1 MSVQLDHTIVW
12 CRDKQ
17 RSADF
22 LVQLLG
28 LPPPLPFGPM
38 LVVQLDNGVSLDYY
52 NDDPPIASQH
62 YAFVVAAADFE
73 PILQRIRQRGL
84 AFWAD
89 PGKQRANEINR
100 HEGGRRVYFDDPDGH
115 LLEVFSQT

>member
-1 MSVQLDHTIVW
+1 VSVQLNHTIVW

-22 LVQLLG
+22 LVQVLG
-28 LPPPLPFGPM
+28 LPPPVPFGPM

-52 NDDPPIASQH
+52 DNDPPIASQH
-62 YAFVVAAADFE
+62 YAFLVAADDFE

-89 PGKQRANEINR
+89 PGKQRPNEINR

>member
-1 MSVQLDHTIVW
+1 MSVQLNHTIVW
-12 CRDKQ
+12 CRDKR

-28 LPPPLPFGPM
+28 LPPPTPFGPM

-52 NDDPPIASQH
+52 DNDPPIASQH
-62 YAFVVAAADFE
+62 YAFLVAADDFE

-89 PGKQRANEINR
+89 PGKQRPNEINR
-100 HEGGRRVYFDDPDGH
+100 HESARRVYFDDPDGH